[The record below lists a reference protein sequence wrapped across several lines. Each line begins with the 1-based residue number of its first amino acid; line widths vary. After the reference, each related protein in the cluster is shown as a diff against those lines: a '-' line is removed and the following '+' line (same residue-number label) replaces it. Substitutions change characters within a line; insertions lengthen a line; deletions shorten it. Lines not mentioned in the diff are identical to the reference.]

1 MTAPMLVSVTQG
13 PEISPF
19 FLVSVFIIILYTTK
33 CFESITGLN
42 ISSLFRVNELFV
54 FQIHL
59 NGSELWMNNV
69 LCVCVC
75 VLAGCSVVQ
84 ALEAATLHPARA
96 LGIDD
101 RKGTLNFGSD
111 ADLVFLDGK
120 LNVLSTWI
128 ASNCVHR
135 NPGTKEHTIR
145 IIDKSHRD

>member
-1 MTAPMLVSVTQG
+1 VTDAMSALGLDPGHYSLGSQN
-13 PEISPF
+13 
-19 FLVSVFIIILYTTK
+19 VDVTDHCAYILGTTTLAGSIVTMDK
-33 CFESITGLN
+33 CVRHFKEST
-42 ISSLFRVNELFV
+42 
-54 FQIHL
+54 
-59 NGSELWMNNV
+59 
-69 LCVCVC
+69 
-75 VLAGCSVVQ
+75 GCSVVQ

>member
-1 MTAPMLVSVTQG
+1 MLVSVTQG

-75 VLAGCSVVQ
+75 LQ
-84 ALEAATLHPARA
+84 AARWSKLWKLRLYIQPELWA
-96 LGIDD
+96 STIEKEPSTSD
-101 RKGTLNFGSD
+101 RT
-111 ADLVFLDGK
+111 
-120 LNVLSTWI
+120 
-128 ASNCVHR
+128 
-135 NPGTKEHTIR
+135 R
-145 IIDKSHRD
+145 I